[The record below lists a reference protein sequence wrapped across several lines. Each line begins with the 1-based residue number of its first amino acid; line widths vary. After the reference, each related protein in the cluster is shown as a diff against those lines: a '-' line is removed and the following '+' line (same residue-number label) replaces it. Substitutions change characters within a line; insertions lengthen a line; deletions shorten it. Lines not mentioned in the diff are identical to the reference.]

1 MACLLYA
8 SFTER
13 HTGFMEVRHHAGMIE
28 HFAPRSQPRFARLV
42 SIGLMGAALCAV
54 PALYAQTTPA
64 AASASATLVAPPIR
78 TLGTP
83 DFAQIVR
90 RYGPAVVNISVSGK
104 RLVTAD
110 SKAGSAASNAEE
122 DPAQVFLRKFQEQFG
137 GTGASMQIPVDAKGS
152 GFIVSADGLVL
163 TNAHVVA
170 HASEV
175 TVKLTDRR
183 EFSAKVLGI
192 DTQTDVAVLKIEANN
207 LPIVAIGKPADLAV
221 GEWLLAIGSPYGL
234 DNTVTTGVVSAKS
247 RTLPDDYTVPFIQTD
262 AAINPGNSGGPLF
275 NARGEVIGIN
285 SQIYTRSGGY
295 QGLSFAIPIDL
306 ALSVAQQI
314 VATGHASHGVLGVSV
329 QEVTQALADAFK
341 LTKPMGALISN
352 VNPDGAAAKA
362 GLQFGDV
369 IVAVDGHPIES
380 GSDLPLWVAM
390 AMPGQKLVI
399 DVLRNGRP
407 LRTSATLEDPT
418 LAKPAAS
425 APSPSTP
432 MLTQLGLA
440 VRSLL
445 PVELRA
451 ADTRFGLMIEG
462 VQATA
467 EKAGIAPGDILLA
480 INQVPVTSVE
490 QARALLAQSKDS
502 VALLVQRDGTKNFL
516 AVRLK
521 PGV

>member
-1 MACLLYA
+1 MLSMTA
-8 SFTER
+8 
-13 HTGFMEVRHHAGMIE
+13 
-28 HFAPRSQPRFARLV
+28 HFAPYSLRRFARLI
-42 SIGLMGAALCAV
+42 SICLAGAALCTT
-54 PALYAQTTPA
+54 PALYAQTVPVADTVAKAATTTPTLT
-64 AASASATLVAPPIR
+64 ASPIR

-83 DFAQIVR
+83 DFAQIVQ

-104 RLVTAD
+104 RLITAD
-110 SKAGSAASNAEE
+110 SKAGPAGAEE
-122 DPAQVFLRKFQEQFG
+122 DPAQVFLRKFQEQIG
-137 GTGASMQIPVDAKGS
+137 ATGASMQIPVDAKGS

-170 HASEV
+170 HASVV

-183 EFSAKVLGI
+183 EFSAKVLGV
-192 DTQTDVAVLKIEANN
+192 DTKTDVAVLKIEATQ
-207 LPIVAIGKPADLAV
+207 LPVVAIGKPADLSV
-221 GEWLLAIGSPYGL
+221 GEWVLAIGSPYGL

-306 ALSVAQQI
+306 ALSVAHQI

-341 LTKPMGALISN
+341 LPKPMGALIST
-352 VNPDGAAAKA
+352 VRPDSAAAKA

-369 IVAVDGHPIES
+369 IVAIDGHPIQS
-380 GSDLPLWVAM
+380 SSDLPLWVAM
-390 AMPGQKLVI
+390 AMPGQQLVVDI
-399 DVLRNGRP
+399 LRNGQPMQTR
-407 LRTSATLEDPT
+407 ATLEDPT
-418 LAKPAAS
+418 LIKPAAAS
-425 APSPSTP
+425 ASASTP
-432 MLTQLGLA
+432 VLAQLGLA
-440 VRSLL
+440 VRPLL

-462 VQATA
+462 VQPSAD
-467 EKAGIAPGDILLA
+467 KAGMAPGDILLA

-490 QARALLAQSKDS
+490 QARALLAQAKGS
-502 VALLVQRDGTKNFL
+502 VALLVQRDGQPNFL
-516 AVRLK
+516 AVDLK
-521 PGV
+521 PGR